1 MVSWTWS
8 RVDNCTGAHGDQ
20 KRYQT
25 LTWKM
30 KLGKGFLEVGALE
43 MGSRRRQIRG
53 SHLKGMVG
61 NSTF

>member
-8 RVDNCTGAHGDQ
+8 RVDTAQGLTEI

>member
-1 MVSWTWS
+1 MASWTWS
-8 RVDNCTGAHGDQ
+8 RVDTVQGLTAIKSDM
-20 KRYQT
+20 T

-30 KLGKGFLEVGALE
+30 KLGKGFLEVGVLE
-43 MGSRRRQIRG
+43 MGSQRRQIKR